1 MPKLSLPKPKQ
12 KWRWIKRRNASD
24 NKRRKPWP
32 RQNKPSSQRLQR
44 AVELRAVELRIVA
57 QCQCAE
63 FSFAHGRSAGV
74 AEQRPENAWVKI
86 GQHFPPVPT
95 IRPPYIYRE
104 AHRQRSPYKVLK
116 TPYKVLK
123 TPCKVLKTPYKVL
136 KTPCTILKTPCKVL
150 KLSCK
155 VLNYM
160 QRCTLYNPKTCMPTP
175 QSCLAK
181 RLAKA

>member
-1 MPKLSLPKPKQ
+1 MQMRPD
-12 KWRWIKRRNASD
+12 I
-24 NKRRKPWP
+24 
-32 RQNKPSSQRLQR
+32 
-44 AVELRAVELRIVA
+44 A

-63 FSFAHGRSAGV
+63 CTIFLCPWPLGRGCR
-74 AEQRPENAWVKI
+74 AEARKCMGKNWAA
-86 GQHFPPVPT
+86 FPPCPHYSSSL
-95 IRPPYIYRE
+95 YIYRE
-104 AHRQRSPYKVLK
+104 AHRQRSPYKVLKTPYKVLK

-160 QRCTLYNPKTCMPTP
+160 QRCTLYNPETCMPTP